1 MLVVSKTPLIF
12 LKACVRKN
20 FKLCKFVSPL
30 QEPVRTEWSV
40 CKIINMKLCLV
51 NIANLIGTKIVMKYF
66 NTAGNKQEITAIIVP
81 FLRYTIYNANK
92 YQ

>member
-1 MLVVSKTPLIF
+1 
-12 LKACVRKN
+12 
-20 FKLCKFVSPL
+20 
-30 QEPVRTEWSV
+30 
-40 CKIINMKLCLV
+40 MKLCLV